1 MSKLFD
7 TLQRVLLAD
16 KANHR
21 SLQQRIKKAQESLS
35 GVELARHRLLLR
47 FSLALQDF
55 TEERAN
61 SDYKASSADIAV
73 LLRQLIRTYHGA
85 LRIKRELWQ
94 HIQPYQHQS
103 CLQVTDESDPHTVEL
118 KAKAWQPEWLPESK
132 ITEIDE
138 LVLRRH
144 KQAVVGDGL
153 LYAMTKKQSNPFLT
167 YRSQAQKT
175 ALSAALFAPPGST
188 TLITLPTGGG
198 KSLSVILPAW
208 LESHGGRRKGGT
220 TLVIVPTVALAYDQQ
235 DQVRRYFAAASEEY
249 KPFSLTSDTPPE
261 TRATI
266 YNGIKQGTLP
276 ILYTSPEG
284 LLRNWALYDTCLQ
297 AAQNSTL
304 TRLVIDEAHL
314 VKTWGTKFRTDF
326 QLLSAYRRRLL
337 EASGGKV
344 RTLLLSA
351 TVSYKT
357 QETLARLFGNHDE
370 LSLVLGNQIRPEP
383 TYWFARGRNQR
394 QRRDYVLEAL
404 FHLPRPAILYVTKPR
419 DADNWVARLRRMG
432 FNRVA
437 AFSGQ
442 TPSDERQRL
451 IRAWNNNQL
460 DIMVGTSAF
469 GLGVDKPDIRT
480 IIHAT
485 LPQNIDRFYQEVGR
499 GGRDGCSAISLL
511 CTTRKDEELAFSMTT
526 RSHITIEKAWPR
538 WQGMWHSGRPYG
550 EQGDAWLININ
561 ALPLDKPEMKPN
573 QANRGWNEHI
583 LLLLQRAGAII
594 IEDTRPEE
602 SSPEKDSLDDESQ
615 KNHYSLLVRVLS
627 HDIVKDEQAFC
638 RLFAPLREEEK
649 ETIHDLLQ
657 RMNQLVRS
665 MTRQP
670 EECIAYDLS
679 DLYPATALA
688 CGGCPSCRQQ
698 QRSPYVDEMQV
709 DLELDAQP
717 PSADYLEHQLR
728 QRLGERRSLNVVSD
742 KARTLDSLKTFA
754 DLIITLVGAGI
765 QQVLLP
771 DELLSDIIWANKLV
785 KGLGQ
790 HQRIPHRVLTT
801 DWLIDDEEGQ
811 ELYPLPTVVL
821 YPPDD
826 RKADQLY
833 QTLQPRLRHAKGKEA
848 IWQIHV
854 VHRSLWLASQNGR
867 FLDRIE
873 GLQLMPTE
881 LERLLKKSQRTL
893 L

>member
-1 MSKLFD
+1 
-7 TLQRVLLAD
+7 
-16 KANHR
+16 
-21 SLQQRIKKAQESLS
+21 
-35 GVELARHRLLLR
+35 
-47 FSLALQDF
+47 
-55 TEERAN
+55 
-61 SDYKASSADIAV
+61 
-73 LLRQLIRTYHGA
+73 
-85 LRIKRELWQ
+85 
-94 HIQPYQHQS
+94 
-103 CLQVTDESDPHTVEL
+103 
-118 KAKAWQPEWLPESK
+118 
-132 ITEIDE
+132 
-138 LVLRRH
+138 
-144 KQAVVGDGL
+144 
-153 LYAMTKKQSNPFLT
+153 
-167 YRSQAQKT
+167 
-175 ALSAALFAPPGST
+175 
-188 TLITLPTGGG
+188 
-198 KSLSVILPAW
+198 
-208 LESHGGRRKGGT
+208 
-220 TLVIVPTVALAYDQQ
+220 
-235 DQVRRYFAAASEEY
+235 
-249 KPFSLTSDTPPE
+249 
-261 TRATI
+261 
-266 YNGIKQGTLP
+266 
-276 ILYTSPEG
+276 
-284 LLRNWALYDTCLQ
+284 
-297 AAQNSTL
+297 
-304 TRLVIDEAHL
+304 
-314 VKTWGTKFRTDF
+314 
-326 QLLSAYRRRLL
+326 
-337 EASGGKV
+337 
-344 RTLLLSA
+344 
-351 TVSYKT
+351 
-357 QETLARLFGNHDE
+357 
-370 LSLVLGNQIRPEP
+370 
-383 TYWFARGRNQR
+383 
-394 QRRDYVLEAL
+394 
-404 FHLPRPAILYVTKPR
+404 
-419 DADNWVARLRRMG
+419 MG

-442 TPSDERQRL
+442 TRSDERQRL
-451 IRAWNNNQL
+451 IRAWNKNQL

-511 CTTRKDEELAFSMTT
+511 CMIPKDKELAFSMTT

-602 SSPEKDSLDDESQ
+602 SSPEKEPLDDESQ
-615 KNHYSLLVRVLS
+615 KNHDSLLVRVLS
-627 HDIVKDEQAFC
+627 HEIVKDEQAFE

-649 ETIHDLLQ
+649 ETIHELLE
-657 RMNQLVRS
+657 RMKKLVRS

-670 EECIAYDLS
+670 EECLRRKRAVCLAYDLS

-765 QQVLLP
+765 QQLLLP
-771 DELLSDIIWANKLV
+771 DELLNDIIWANKLV
-785 KGLGQ
+785 KGLGK

-801 DWLIDDEEGQ
+801 DWLIDDDDGQ
-811 ELYPLPTVVL
+811 EIYPVPTAVFYPL
-821 YPPDD
+821 DD
-826 RKADQLY
+826 GKADNLY
-833 QTLQPRLRHAKGKEA
+833 QALQARLRHAKGKEA

-867 FLDRIE
+867 FLDRVE
-873 GLQLMPTE
+873 GLQLTTSE
-881 LERLLKKSQRTL
+881 LKKWLQKSQRTL